1 MGERDRITEA
11 INRVAPSVLPIV
23 RNDPTAL
30 STRERNI

>member
-11 INRVAPSVLPIV
+11 INRVDPSVSSIG

>member
-1 MGERDRITEA
+1 MEEIDRITKA
-11 INRVAPSVLPIV
+11 INRVDPSVLPIV